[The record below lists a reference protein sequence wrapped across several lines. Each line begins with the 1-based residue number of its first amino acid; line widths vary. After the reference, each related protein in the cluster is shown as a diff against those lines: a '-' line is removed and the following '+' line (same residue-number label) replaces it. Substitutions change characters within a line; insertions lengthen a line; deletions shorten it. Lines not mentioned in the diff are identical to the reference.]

1 MVNSVV
7 LVVIGKKTK
16 KVGLVWVWRVC
27 GPQVLH
33 QSVEPK
39 MIAY

>member
-7 LVVIGKKTK
+7 LVVIGKRKK